1 MILKTK
7 NRKIVVQYAIFSD
20 WEAFEKV
27 SITVELVVIAVK
39 ATINILSTVNSFAA
53 LSSIRVNLESS
64 LSYSDL
70 VIS

>member
-1 MILKTK
+1 MILKVK
-7 NRKIVVQYAIFSD
+7 NKKIVIQYAVFSD
-20 WEAFEKV
+20 WEVFEKV

-39 ATINILSTVNSFAA
+39 ATINILKTVNSLAA